1 MPLEAV
7 RYALRGGLWPLAP
20 ELVGTHVIALAIR
33 GNARELDL
41 LLSAVPRDALL
52 RHPELAAGLA
62 ASRTHLG
69 SNREV
74 GELVAAALVGT
85 DDLPPPRAQRLRVVL
100 DLVEMGH
107 ARSRGDL
114 IALGAAARRVPDDP
128 RRLSALGLAG
138 WDVIPLVALGGAG
151 TAELWT
157 GDVTEAE
164 KHLRAAVD
172 ANQWSGFLRPHLNA
186 ASHLALLLGERGDLD
201 AAEAEAQAAVDRAAE
216 AGWAVSGQAVAAY
229 LALAWVSLDR
239 SEPEGVSRWLGK
251 VAEVEAISPEPHV
264 QLAAAGLNALR
275 RADAGDRSEHARH
288 RAPSSHCART
298 AFRAADRSNHSVEQ
312 RPTLHHPQGA
322 KAARPATRQRRPATC
337 LALSSAPDEVAD
349 GLPHDDRARR
359 RPSAADLQTE
369 ENAMTD
375 TPRTRSDTASPSG
388 YRPSSAP
395 VVSGWTGWVVF
406 AGVMLILLGAFQAI
420 EGLVAVFDRGF
431 YLVGS
436 EGLIVN
442 VDYTVWGWVHLILGM
457 VAVAA
462 GIGLTKG
469 NTAARMLG
477 VVLAVISAILNLA
490 FLAAYPIWST
500 IVIAVDII
508 VIYAIVVHGREL
520 QA

>member
-1 MPLEAV
+1 
-7 RYALRGGLWPLAP
+7 
-20 ELVGTHVIALAIR
+20 
-33 GNARELDL
+33 
-41 LLSAVPRDALL
+41 
-52 RHPELAAGLA
+52 
-62 ASRTHLG
+62 
-69 SNREV
+69 
-74 GELVAAALVGT
+74 
-85 DDLPPPRAQRLRVVL
+85 
-100 DLVEMGH
+100 
-107 ARSRGDL
+107 
-114 IALGAAARRVPDDP
+114 
-128 RRLSALGLAG
+128 
-138 WDVIPLVALGGAG
+138 
-151 TAELWT
+151 
-157 GDVTEAE
+157 
-164 KHLRAAVD
+164 
-172 ANQWSGFLRPHLNA
+172 
-186 ASHLALLLGERGDLD
+186 
-201 AAEAEAQAAVDRAAE
+201 
-216 AGWAVSGQAVAAY
+216 
-229 LALAWVSLDR
+229 
-239 SEPEGVSRWLGK
+239 
-251 VAEVEAISPEPHV
+251 
-264 QLAAAGLNALR
+264 
-275 RADAGDRSEHARH
+275 
-288 RAPSSHCART
+288 
-298 AFRAADRSNHSVEQ
+298 
-312 RPTLHHPQGA
+312 
-322 KAARPATRQRRPATC
+322 
-337 LALSSAPDEVAD
+337 
-349 GLPHDDRARR
+349 
-359 RPSAADLQTE
+359 
-369 ENAMTD
+369 MTD